1 MAKGSSIARRGW
13 WRLSVALAATLG
25 VLVPVGADAQT
36 TAPGTPPAGVGREA
50 AAPEIVIGQDDRQAV
65 DPNRYPNTPIGFL
78 VPRWGTSADKC
89 TGFLVARRFVLTA
102 AHCLYDPARGGKPDE
117 VSFEPNKDNAF
128 DNAGCTT
135 RNGRNMFVLP
145 GWVANPQPSSGADLA
160 GFFLEECSPNILGQT
175 GWFGMDSIEW
185 EAGAFIRG
193 YPNDFNFTMAGAT
206 GVIDVMGDKV
216 GFYNIDTEEGESGAP
231 VFIVRDPPGPSP
243 RGPYAIMVHAGAD
256 GTSRNYGTRLT
267 SNRIR
272 TIRHWIDRGIV
283 R

>member
-1 MAKGSSIARRGW
+1 MA
-13 WRLSVALAATLG
+13 LVATLG
-25 VLVPVGADAQT
+25 VLVPVAADAET
-36 TAPGTPPAGVGREA
+36 TAPGPPPPGVASEA
-50 AAPEIVIGQDDRQAV
+50 AAPEIVIGEDDRHTV
-65 DPNRYPNTPIGFL
+65 DPNRYPNTAIGFL
-78 VPRWGTSADKC
+78 VPRWGASADKC

-117 VSFEPNKDNAF
+117 ISFEPNKDNAF

-135 RNGRNMFVLP
+135 RKGRNMFVLP
-145 GWVANPQPSSGADLA
+145 GWVADPRPSSGADLA
-160 GFFLEECSPNILGQT
+160 GFFLEECSPDIIGQT
-175 GWFGMDSIEW
+175 GWFGMDGVEW

-267 SNRIR
+267 SGRIATVVR
-272 TIRHWIDRGIV
+272 WIDRGIV